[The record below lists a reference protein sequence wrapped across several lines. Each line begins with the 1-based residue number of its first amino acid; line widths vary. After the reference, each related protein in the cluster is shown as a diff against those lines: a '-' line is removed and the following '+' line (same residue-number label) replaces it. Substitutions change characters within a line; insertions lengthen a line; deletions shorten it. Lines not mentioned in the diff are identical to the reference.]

1 MNEPDPRGFVRSLR
15 GAIARAATRAREIEG
30 SATNAP
36 KGHEE
41 TPEKQALTQADLECQ
56 EILLT
61 ALLESQPGV
70 RIEAE
75 EDTPTCR
82 LFDGSRS
89 ESVVVIDPID
99 GTLHSFLQGEGPYAI
114 LLGLV
119 VEGVYRAGLV
129 ALPREGLFFSGATGG
144 GATWNRA
151 RGDERPARLQAR
163 GNRVLVSHGMPDSVC
178 VELRARGF
186 EVVFGCGGA
195 VSVAPLIPGIRAG
208 ARYAAGDGGVSPRGR
223 IGVVI
228 SREAGA
234 IVIGA
239 DGQPFP
245 HDMDTPAKTLLI
257 AGNPEDSASLR
268 AAFAAAGCG

>member
-1 MNEPDPRGFVRSLR
+1 M
-15 GAIARAATRAREIEG
+15 
-30 SATNAP
+30 
-36 KGHEE
+36 
-41 TPEKQALTQADLECQ
+41 PE
-56 EILLT
+56 
-61 ALLESQPGV
+61 
-70 RIEAE
+70 
-75 EDTPTCR
+75 
-82 LFDGSRS
+82 
-89 ESVVVIDPID
+89 
-99 GTLHSFLQGEGPYAI
+99 
-114 LLGLV
+114 
-119 VEGVYRAGLV
+119 
-129 ALPREGLFFSGATGG
+129 
-144 GATWNRA
+144 
-151 RGDERPARLQAR
+151 
-163 GNRVLVSHGMPDSVC
+163 SVC

-234 IVIGA
+234 MVTGA